1 MGPCTHYGSSQAP
14 NSRPTARR
22 AHVLRAPS
30 KTTTVWSGEY
40 IELDL
45 PLDCLDS
52 NSMLALEPRS
62 DSHTRDTHH
71 GNFRWPPP
79 TLVHSVAGRVRI
91 PNLTD
96 EPVILKRKEHFCQVS
111 AVFTP
116 KPDDTPQMDTFA
128 TP

>member
-1 MGPCTHYGSSQAP
+1 
-14 NSRPTARR
+14 
-22 AHVLRAPS
+22 
-30 KTTTVWSGEY
+30 
-40 IELDL
+40 
-45 PLDCLDS
+45 
-52 NSMLALEPRS
+52 MLALEPRS